1 VTQLASQPPKWYRQ
15 FWPWFLIV
23 LPLSV
28 VIAGFCT
35 LYIAL
40 QHPHSMV
47 DDQYYQQ
54 GLAINQSLDQD
65 RHATE
70 LGISAEVLFTVSSSA
85 AQVLVR
91 LSGLADYP
99 QALSLQLLHPVSQAR
114 DQTLTLKA
122 TAPGHYSA
130 RLNDHY
136 QHGYYLRLMPAA
148 LETSGTPAEKTAA
161 TNNWRLNGRVDF
173 SGGADIAV
181 SLLSA
186 STSPTPT
193 PTTTTTAK

>member
-1 VTQLASQPPKWYRQ
+1 VSRLASQPPKWYRQ

-47 DDQYYQQ
+47 DDQYYQR

-65 RHATE
+65 RHAAD
-70 LGISAEVLFTVSSSA
+70 LGISAEVLFTLSSSTP
-85 AQVLVR
+85 QVMVR

-99 QALSLQLLHPVSQAR
+99 QTLSLQMLHPVSQAL
-114 DQTLTLKA
+114 DQTLRLTA
-122 TAPGHYSA
+122 TAPGHYST
-130 RLNDHY
+130 RLNEHY
-136 QHGYYLRLMPAA
+136 QHRYYLRLMPA
-148 LETSGTPAEKTAA
+148 GKPTAA
-161 TNNWRLNGRVDF
+161 NNWRLNDHIDF
-173 SGGADIAV
+173 SDGPDIAV
-181 SLLSA
+181 FLASA
-186 STSPTPT
+186 STTSTTPAA
-193 PTTTTTAK
+193 AK